1 MAEAPARFGF
11 CAVLGA
17 PNAGKS
23 TLTNALVGQKV
34 SIVTHKVQ
42 TTRFPVRGVFI
53 EGASQIVLV
62 DTPGVFAP
70 KRRLER
76 AMVQA
81 AWEGAKDVDARVHVV
96 DAPAEAAVAAGA
108 ASGADR
114 FSVEDRARVT
124 AGLAQRGG
132 GAILALNKVDA
143 LERSRLLDLSKS
155 LYDSGAYGAVF
166 MVSARTGSGL
176 KDLAR
181 AIAAAMPEGPWM
193 YPEDQ
198 VADLPSRML
207 AAEITRE
214 KVFLRLHDELPYQ
227 STVETERWEER
238 KDGSVRIDQVLF
250 VAREGHKGIALGKG
264 GATLKAIGQ
273 AARAEMIETF
283 ERPVH
288 LFLHVKVRETWA
300 DDRARFREMGLE
312 WDV

>member
-1 MAEAPARFGF
+1 MSEPTRFGF
-11 CAVLGA
+11 CAILGA

-53 EGASQIVLV
+53 EGAAQIVLV

-81 AWEGAKDVDARVHVV
+81 AWEGAKSVDARVHVV
-96 DAPAEAAVAAGA
+96 DAPAEAAVADGA
-108 ASGADR
+108 PSGADHH
-114 FSVEDRARVT
+114 SVEDRQRVT
-124 AGLAQRGG
+124 TGLAERGG
-132 GAILALNKVDA
+132 GAILVLNKVDA
-143 LERSRLLDLSKS
+143 IERPKLLDLA
-155 LYDSGAYGAVF
+155 LNLHQSGAYSAVF

-176 KDLAR
+176 KELAK
-181 AIAAAMPEGPWM
+181 ALAAAMPEGPWM

-227 STVETERWEER
+227 SAVETERWEER
-238 KDGSVRIDQVLF
+238 KDGSVRIDQILY

-273 AARAEMIETF
+273 AARAEMIEAF
-283 ERPVH
+283 ERPIH